1 MTDLRLPRNQNKP
14 ARYLRCKD
22 GELPAVKM
30 IGLYILL
37 SLGAFLSYTRG
48 SMTAFVM
55 IRDSFSDLWESVSY
69 ACNINGYLDNGIL
82 YPPASS
88 VVLLWIG
95 KIVSNCSLIVGSRK
109 LTLICYGAI
118 GLGGILGA
126 YFYAYYSFAKDKIEK
141 YSKISILEIFALSCM
156 CPPFLFGLTR
166 MNTTLLVVPIA
177 MAMIIYAENKSYT
190 CLYIALAI
198 LPLVKP
204 TLVLI
209 GLIYCIWTFGT
220 RKAIVALLLY
230 AVLYAIVN
238 NLIFSLVGYNGGIIQ
253 WARNILL
260 FGSQASADW
269 RTSYYSY
276 NPLDIDYV
284 NISRFLVVVRDVAG
298 LEVNI
303 NYTATVLASTT
314 ALASICYTGFA
325 ITKCGLQLYKLKQL
339 KATSPSCILCFALL
353 ATSYI
358 LLWTSK
364 TAGAY
369 SLSIVVPLIA
379 YFALM
384 NNAMQYRKACCI
396 LMGCSLYLLLP
407 INIIAWSAKFPT
419 IVSFAWLSTMIAKDI
434 IDLNSSQTDLT
445 SSNC

>member
-1 MTDLRLPRNQNKP
+1 
-14 ARYLRCKD
+14 
-22 GELPAVKM
+22 
-30 IGLYILL
+30 
-37 SLGAFLSYTRG
+37 
-48 SMTAFVM
+48 
-55 IRDSFSDLWESVSY
+55 
-69 ACNINGYLDNGIL
+69 
-82 YPPASS
+82 
-88 VVLLWIG
+88 
-95 KIVSNCSLIVGSRK
+95 
-109 LTLICYGAI
+109 
-118 GLGGILGA
+118 
-126 YFYAYYSFAKDKIEK
+126 
-141 YSKISILEIFALSCM
+141 
-156 CPPFLFGLTR
+156 
-166 MNTTLLVVPIA
+166 
-177 MAMIIYAENKSYT
+177 
-190 CLYIALAI
+190 
-198 LPLVKP
+198 
-204 TLVLI
+204 VLI
-209 GLIYCIWTFGT
+209 GLIYCIWTLGT

-238 NLIFSLVGYNGGIIQ
+238 NLIFNLVRYNGDILE

-298 LEVNI
+298 LEINI
-303 NYTATVLASTT
+303 NYTATVLASTI
-314 ALASICYTGFA
+314 ALASICFTGFA
-325 ITKCGLQLYKLKQL
+325 IIKCGLHLYKLKQM
-339 KATSPSCILCFALL
+339 KATSSSCIVYFALL
-353 ATSYI
+353 TTCYI

-364 TAGAY
+364 ASGAY

-434 IDLNSSQTDLT
+434 IDLYSSQTDLT